1 MTFYRLA
8 FSTPFLLLIIS
19 GKVEVAMAMVGWKDG
34 EGGAQKLEER
44 DRRERK

>member
-1 MTFYRLA
+1 MTFHRLA
-8 FSTPFLLLIIS
+8 FSTPFLLLIIF

-34 EGGAQKLEER
+34 AQKLEER